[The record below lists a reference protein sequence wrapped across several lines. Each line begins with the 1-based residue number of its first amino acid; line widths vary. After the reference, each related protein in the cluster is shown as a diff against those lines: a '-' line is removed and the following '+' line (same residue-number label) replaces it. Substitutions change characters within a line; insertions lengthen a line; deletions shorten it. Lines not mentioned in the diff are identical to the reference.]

1 MFIDRRGLRNL
12 PRPAPAGAAGRSPQV
27 SRPTCGVPAIRL
39 GVDDAFVTAVP
50 GLPAPVTFG
59 EIFPPDHFPIWFYR
73 SPKGPDLEI
82 RADELP
88 IEAITSARQRRYL

>member
-1 MFIDRRGLRNL
+1 M
-12 PRPAPAGAAGRSPQV
+12 
-27 SRPTCGVPAIRL
+27 SRPTYGVPAIRL

-50 GLPAPVTFG
+50 GLPTPVTFG
-59 EIFPPDHFPIWFYR
+59 EIFPSDHFPLWLYP

-88 IEAITSARQRRYL
+88 IEAIKSARQRRYL

>member
-1 MFIDRRGLRNL
+1 
-12 PRPAPAGAAGRSPQV
+12 V